1 MVHNRKNRSLVTE
14 SFIRDQKLIIIIVF
28 STHSY
33 NALPRNARLK
43 STRYFNMKI
52 PNKNWII

>member
-14 SFIRDQKLIIIIVF
+14 SFIRDRKLIIIIVF

-52 PNKNWII
+52 PNKN